1 MSETNKVEINTK
13 VIKDS
18 GDKNK
23 ESLNDRSEKLLEKSD
38 TKTIKEKQ
46 YEEKIKNINSLL
58 DQYDE
63 IEWLTGC

>member
-1 MSETNKVEINTK
+1 MSETNKVEINT
-13 VIKDS
+13 DS

-23 ESLNDRSEKLLEKSD
+23 ESLNIRSEKQLEKSD